1 MIMAD
6 NGAAHLASPVARRE
20 SGRILRF
27 LVVGAVNTGLSLL
40 VYQAALF
47 IVPHTPAYVLSYIA
61 GILAA
66 YFLYSR
72 HVFDTPLTAARLS
85 VFTLF
90 YLASLVVG
98 ALLNAAL
105 IEQVGIM
112 ARLAI
117 FITIAVMLPVNYL
130 GSRWCLRAGT
140 R

>member
-1 MIMAD
+1 MT
-6 NGAAHLASPVARRE
+6 GAEQDTAPAVPPARRE
-20 SGRILRF
+20 SARVLRF
-27 LVVGAVNTGLSLL
+27 LVAGAVNTGLSLL

-66 YFLYSR
+66 YVLYSR
-72 HVFDTPLTAARLS
+72 HVFDAPLNTARLPAF
-85 VFTLF
+85 VLF
-90 YLASLVVG
+90 YLASLAAG

-105 IEQVGIM
+105 IEQAGIA

-130 GSRWCLRAGT
+130 GSRWCLRAGPP
-140 R
+140 

>member
-6 NGAAHLASPVARRE
+6 NGAAHLAPPVARRE

-27 LVVGAVNTGLSLL
+27 LVAGAVNTGLSLL

-47 IVPHTPAYVLSYIA
+47 IVSHTPAYVLSYIA

-72 HVFDTPLTAARLS
+72 HVFDAPLNAARLS

-90 YLASLVVG
+90 YLASLAVG

-105 IEQVGIM
+105 IEEIGIT

-130 GSRWCLRAGT
+130 GSRWCLRAGA